1 MLLRT
6 GLLAGLAVLGGT
18 CAAASAVAPTLGAAA
33 NFAVLSAARGGT
45 GAVTCTNSSI
55 SADVGSSG
63 LATSVTQ
70 TGCAIAGSIVAP
82 VSTQVLAD
90 FSAAYDRYATIPCT
104 ASLNAAYTNAA
115 FTLAPGVYCSAAAV
129 TFTDTILT
137 LDAQGD
143 ANAVWIFKIGTGGT
157 GALTGTNLSVVLA
170 GSGQPCNVSWWVAE
184 AVTTTA
190 SAFQGNILAGAAIT
204 MTGVAGSTT
213 SFNGDALAKGSVTL
227 TGVTLSACRGAAGAG
242 NQHGHHGQ
250 CGHGGHKGSDDCDRG
265 NSKHRKCHEDTRKD
279 REECDRDDDE
289 GKSGMSPFGH
299 HRGHEHDG
307 GRAYPGR
314 KDGHKK

>member
-1 MLLRT
+1 M
-6 GLLAGLAVLGGT
+6 
-18 CAAASAVAPTLGAAA
+18 
-33 NFAVLSAARGGT
+33 
-45 GAVTCTNSSI
+45 
-55 SADVGSSG
+55 
-63 LATSVTQ
+63 
-70 TGCAIAGSIVAP
+70 
-82 VSTQVLAD
+82 
-90 FSAAYDRYATIPCT
+90 
-104 ASLNAAYTNAA
+104 
-115 FTLAPGVYCSAAAV
+115 

-170 GSGQPCNVSWWVAE
+170 DRGQPCNVSWWVAE

-213 SFNGDALAKGSVTL
+213 SFNGDALAKGAVTL
-227 TGVTLSACRGAAGAG
+227 TGVTLRACRSAASPG
-242 NQHGHHGQ
+242 NQHGQ
-250 CGHGGHKGSDDCDRG
+250 CGHGGRKGSEDCDRG
-265 NSKHRKCHEDTRKD
+265 DSRHRKCHEDMRKD
-279 REECDRDDDE
+279 REECDRDDAE

-299 HRGHEHDG
+299 HRDHERDG